1 MIRVLLTME
10 TAFLHIHKLYN
21 GFLKLRGTRASLRKE
36 QARKLRLL

>member
-10 TAFLHIHKLYN
+10 TAFLHIYKLYN
-21 GFLKLRGTRASLRKE
+21 SFVKLRGTRASLRKE